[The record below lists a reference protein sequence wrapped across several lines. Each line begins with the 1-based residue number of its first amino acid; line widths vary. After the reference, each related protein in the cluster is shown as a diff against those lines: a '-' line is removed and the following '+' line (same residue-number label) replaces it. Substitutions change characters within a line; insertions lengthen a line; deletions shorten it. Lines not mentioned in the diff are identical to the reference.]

1 MSRQSEGGKARA
13 RNLSDRRRSE
23 IAQTAAAA
31 RWSGGKEPPEDKSP
45 PTEDDTVGRRNLHCG
60 AGLVRNTLKRL
71 PIDQRKLFVMTLWP
85 DLPERLATLIARFPD
100 ETRVNGSQLQLPPSW
115 SSIAEDE

>member
-13 RNLSDRRRSE
+13 RNLSDKRRSE
-23 IAQTAAAA
+23 IAQAAATA
-31 RWSGGKEPPEDKSP
+31 RWAGGKATPPDNAP
-45 PTEDDTVGRRNLHCG
+45 PTDDAVGRRNLHCG

-71 PIDQRKLFVMTLWP
+71 SVDQRKAFVMTLWP

-100 ETRVNGSQLQLPPSW
+100 EMRVNGSQLQLPPSW